1 MTFENKN
8 VSNSFVGDSDDQF
21 ILHELSNME
30 HECNTNEKLFERQE
44 HESINNE
51 ITSLKSNEVENFK
64 LDEENINKV
73 KLILEGWNLGHLL
86 NALISECIDVD
97 ALSHMKSK
105 HIDKLLS
112 NYSLGTQIKLE
123 NHLITRQ
130 NTLNV
135 TKNKHNVSKQ
145 LITTANKNDLIK
157 FVDIHSILTKSTEG
171 LLVLDYYKEHNELN
185 DSIRGKLVDIIIHY
199 LFSNDFT
206 MSVKLAESIADQI
219 NFLFPSEIKDIY
231 FMRSFKNSTPRGK
244 LYTKFYNN
252 MRSLKTSG
260 LIEKNN
266 KNINLNNFSTD
277 NFIIEPEEEDIR
289 DIIDIIKYDH
299 LNIPFTKLQEYWG
312 ATVNFRLKKIREAK
326 ETNEII
332 NEWASY
338 RLPLGYKLVDIDFK
352 QLIKYNSMMV
362 DSFDDSYQ
370 DIMNIIEKHNKD
382 RDSKILVEQLSQR
395 SDICQSGK
403 NTAFFYLLSSL
414 FVPTSRKVTR
424 DENGKKNIIK
434 YSIKDSQ
441 NSLISFHETVDQ
453 AEAYIALLQSRNQ
466 PIQPFILIIGTI
478 LKPRDI
484 LLYFDAIKIPTSIMR
499 CLDIYS
505 TILLQIIFKERLLPS
520 NSKTS
525 AT

>member
-1 MTFENKN
+1 
-8 VSNSFVGDSDDQF
+8 
-21 ILHELSNME
+21 
-30 HECNTNEKLFERQE
+30 
-44 HESINNE
+44 
-51 ITSLKSNEVENFK
+51 
-64 LDEENINKV
+64 
-73 KLILEGWNLGHLL
+73 
-86 NALISECIDVD
+86 
-97 ALSHMKSK
+97 
-105 HIDKLLS
+105 
-112 NYSLGTQIKLE
+112 
-123 NHLITRQ
+123 
-130 NTLNV
+130 
-135 TKNKHNVSKQ
+135 
-145 LITTANKNDLIK
+145 
-157 FVDIHSILTKSTEG
+157 
-171 LLVLDYYKEHNELN
+171 
-185 DSIRGKLVDIIIHY
+185 
-199 LFSNDFT
+199 
-206 MSVKLAESIADQI
+206 
-219 NFLFPSEIKDIY
+219 
-231 FMRSFKNSTPRGK
+231 
-244 LYTKFYNN
+244 
-252 MRSLKTSG
+252 
-260 LIEKNN
+260 
-266 KNINLNNFSTD
+266 
-277 NFIIEPEEEDIR
+277 
-289 DIIDIIKYDH
+289 
-299 LNIPFTKLQEYWG
+299 
-312 ATVNFRLKKIREAK
+312 
-326 ETNEII
+326 
-332 NEWASY
+332 
-338 RLPLGYKLVDIDFK
+338 
-352 QLIKYNSMMV
+352 MMV